1 MLSDQFMLDD
11 TEVEEIECGLMMMVA
26 RLEQFVRGRSIYMLI
41 EASKKSNSMNVQNFS
56 WSERLSR
63 QFIRK

>member
-11 TEVEEIECGLMMMVA
+11 TEVEEIECGLMIMVA

-41 EASKKSNSMNVQNFS
+41 EASKKSNSMNV
-56 WSERLSR
+56 
-63 QFIRK
+63 